1 MNLAEV
7 LNVALPELPTRRL
20 STSYPRLHPNV
31 IAREQMEGGV
41 PTMVAMVSG
50 GSYVMRFTP
59 DQWKLIQLFNGQR
72 SYGELIELYQQESGV
87 AFAEEDVRNFVDS
100 LEEGGIWYRTS
111 LELNSTVTKKLAD
124 NAAAEPRKKRS
135 IADDLL
141 YLGS

>member
-7 LNVALPELPTRRL
+7 LNVALPELPARRL

-72 SYGELIELYQQESGV
+72 SYGEVIELYQQESGV

-100 LEEGGIWYRTS
+100 LERRRRRPSLLLPHGSARRPPMPASRVRSPTS
-111 LELNSTVTKKLAD
+111 S
-124 NAAAEPRKKRS
+124 
-135 IADDLL
+135 
-141 YLGS
+141 G